1 MFYTLF
7 YKKSHLCLNKC
18 IIISTIIYII
28 IQYLLFSNIFNFS
41 DKIKK
46 IAYSFYVVL
55 IIDIILFC
63 YSVKNDID
71 VQQKNFNE
79 ENDKYTKSIA
89 KIKETLRYKN
99 NIEYDQ
105 FQNDNEFET
114 EVDNKQQNNDNN
126 DNNDNQLTSEIN
138 NETNV
143 IAENTDFENNDN
155 TFDHSDKSNRIT
167 FISDDN
173 NVNEQD
179 INIASINDDKIK
191 NLTNIID
198 NIKSNHSSNSIKN
211 TRPTKDNNESI
222 TIDHTSNNS
231 QNIHNINNEN
241 DMIIEGESITFE

>member
-114 EVDNKQQNNDNN
+114 EVDNKQQNN

>member
-46 IAYSFYVVL
+46 IAYSFYIVL

-89 KIKETLRYKN
+89 KIKETLQYKD

-105 FQNDNEFET
+105 FQNDNEFES
-114 EVDNKQQNNDNN
+114 EVDNKQQNN

-191 NLTNIID
+191 NLTNIMD
-198 NIKSNHSSNSIKN
+198 NIKSKHSSNSIKN
-211 TRPTKDNNESI
+211 TQPIKDNNESI